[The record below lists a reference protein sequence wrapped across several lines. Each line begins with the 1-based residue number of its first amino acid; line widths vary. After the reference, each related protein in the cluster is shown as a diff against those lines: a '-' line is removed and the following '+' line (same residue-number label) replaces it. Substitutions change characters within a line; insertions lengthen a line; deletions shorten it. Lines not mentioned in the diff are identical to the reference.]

1 MSKKMNSFKK
11 KLQDNNGKTINGQ
24 KNSVYNN
31 EGKIIVQ
38 LEGKKV
44 EVDKKGLKTNT
55 EEIKSIVKDLIY
67 TKSIAENEVIKL
79 SSFCDVTFNLY
90 CSKCNKN
97 EIKMNLC

>member
-1 MSKKMNSFKK
+1 MSKRMNNFKK
-11 KLQDNNGKTINGQ
+11 KIQDNKGKTISGQ
-24 KNSVYNN
+24 KNSVYNS

-55 EEIKSIVKDLIY
+55 EEIKTIVKDLLY
-67 TKSIAENEVIKL
+67 TNSIAENETIKL
-79 SSFCDVTFNLY
+79 SNFCDVTFNLY